1 MGIETTIL
9 GLIAQYG
16 LPLVI
21 LVVGGWYALK
31 KLDDYFKA
39 QAKKDEDNRNYM
51 VDRVEKSEARQEKLI
66 AMGNDLSETNRIL
79 AEKFTSELCGIKQ
92 EVNEIGN
99 KVDIIN
105 VKLDS
110 QK

>member
-1 MGIETTIL
+1 MGVETTML

-31 KLDDYFKA
+31 KLDDYFKT
-39 QAKKDEDNRNYM
+39 QARKDEDNRIYM
-51 VDRVEKSEARQEKLI
+51 VERIEKSEKRQEELM
-66 AMGNDLSETNRIL
+66 AMGRDISETNRIL
-79 AEKFTSELCGIKQ
+79 AEKFTGELHGIKE

-105 VKLDS
+105 VKLD
-110 QK
+110 KI